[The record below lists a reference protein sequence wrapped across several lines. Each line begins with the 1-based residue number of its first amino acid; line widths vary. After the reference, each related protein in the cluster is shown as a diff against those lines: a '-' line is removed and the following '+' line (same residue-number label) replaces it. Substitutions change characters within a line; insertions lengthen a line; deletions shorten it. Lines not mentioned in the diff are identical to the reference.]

1 MGTCVP
7 RTVSHKCRSPWAFAQ
22 GCAPLVYQY
31 HVVPP
36 CVELLY
42 NDVLVICTG
51 GSGIVITC
59 CLRAGCGIYDPTS
72 RIGLLSVTPC
82 GREKSAQRAD
92 LAAVAHLLHASSCRV
107 PAVTDN
113 SYVAKGL
120 KRVQHG
126 AQEICAPS
134 SLAYGLCPKNQ
145 ASWRHLVQGALVGF
159 WGAPL
164 AKNVAMTRP
173 MKLPTN
179 IRMVTP
185 RCPFCLQP

>member
-1 MGTCVP
+1 MGDSLRLKESVGTCVP
-7 RTVSHKCRSPWAFAQ
+7 RSVSHRCRSPWVFAQ

-31 HVVPP
+31 HVFPP

-92 LAAVAHLLHASSCRV
+92 LAAVAHLLHVSSCRV
-107 PAVTDN
+107 PAATGN

-126 AQEICAPS
+126 APRNMRTKLSGIRSLPKEPS
-134 SLAYGLCPKNQ
+134 
-145 ASWRHLVQGALVGF
+145 
-159 WGAPL
+159 
-164 AKNVAMTRP
+164 
-173 MKLPTN
+173 
-179 IRMVTP
+179 
-185 RCPFCLQP
+185 